1 MRSPRDGGPRQGAS
15 VNERLSGAMI
25 RAVKR
30 LLPERKVC
38 ERYGVTPVTLRRWDQ
53 DRRLNFP
60 KAVVIR
66 KRKYRDANELDEF
79 DARLE
84 GDSKLRASAW

>member
-1 MRSPRDGGPRQGAS
+1 MANTLMFDRAFLSSAFLPFWMRSPRDGGPRQGAS

-60 KAVVIR
+60 KR
-66 KRKYRDANELDEF
+66 
-79 DARLE
+79 
-84 GDSKLRASAW
+84 S

>member
-1 MRSPRDGGPRQGAS
+1 
-15 VNERLSGAMI
+15 MI

-84 GDSKLRASAW
+84 GRLQAASFGLVSLRAIFHPI

>member
-1 MRSPRDGGPRQGAS
+1 
-15 VNERLSGAMI
+15 MI

-79 DARLE
+79 DARPASFGLV
-84 GDSKLRASAW
+84 SLRAIFHPI